1 MAALFVMAYMAV
13 LVAELVG
20 DRLIYSVGALA
31 GRYGPRA
38 VMCGLLPALALKS
51 LAAVLLGHAV
61 ARLPH
66 TLVAASS
73 AAAFFVAAVAIWRES
88 ATVPATAGSS
98 WAPSVAPVVARRG
111 MLAAFTTVFFA
122 EWADPGQLAAAAL
135 TARYGSPALIWLA
148 AVSAMATKACLALT
162 LGVALR
168 RYVPLGAL
176 RVGAVALNVALGITA
191 VASVAT

>member
-13 LVAELVG
+13 LLAELVG

-31 GRYGPRA
+31 TRYGQRT

-73 AAAFFVAAVAIWRES
+73 AAAFFVAAVAMWRES
-88 ATVPATAGSS
+88 PTVATTAASS
-98 WAPSVAPVVARRG
+98 RAPGGAPVVARRG
-111 MLAAFTTVFFA
+111 MLAAFATVFFA

-135 TARYGSPALIWLA
+135 TARYGSPALIWFA
-148 AVSAMATKACLALT
+148 AASAMATKAGLALA
-162 LGVALR
+162 LGVTLR
-168 RYVPLGAL
+168 RYVPLETL
-176 RVGAVALNVALGITA
+176 RVGAVALTVALGIAA
-191 VASVAT
+191 VASIAM